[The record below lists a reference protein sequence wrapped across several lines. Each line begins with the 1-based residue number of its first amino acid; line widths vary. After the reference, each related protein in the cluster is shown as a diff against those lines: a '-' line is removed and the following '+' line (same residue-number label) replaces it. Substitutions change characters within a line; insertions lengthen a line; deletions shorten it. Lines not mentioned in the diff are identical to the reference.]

1 MAAKNCSVL
10 FTGITKYGKICRS
23 SIISAKYFSITTG
36 KNNENPTTT
45 QISYYNSDDINN
57 YNLNNNKQINA
68 ITTMNTNIT
77 TMNTNINSSN
87 SAINSSN
94 SAINSSNSENVK
106 KLVAYYNEEGDNIK
120 VDDKTIYNTINNGNI
135 SLEHSV
141 ENLTKYYY
149 NQPIVTNKDEKNTS
163 SVIEPYFYP
172 QLVANIFSIIISF
185 AIITEII

>member
-77 TMNTNINSSN
+77 TMNTN
-87 SAINSSN
+87 
-94 SAINSSNSENVK
+94 INSSNSENVK